1 MTAKK
6 PNLSVKPAGK
16 LAKIFVTPAMCYTKA

>member
-1 MTAKK
+1 MKTKK

-16 LAKIFVTPAMCYTKA
+16 AAKIFVTPAMCYTKA